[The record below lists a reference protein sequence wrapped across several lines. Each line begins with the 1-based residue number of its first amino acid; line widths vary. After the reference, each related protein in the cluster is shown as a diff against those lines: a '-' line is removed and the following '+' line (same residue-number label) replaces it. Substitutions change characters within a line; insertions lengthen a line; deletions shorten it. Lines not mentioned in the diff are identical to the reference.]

1 MDNRD
6 IASRLKSRRMELDIS
21 VADLASRL
29 SMSKA
34 TIHRYESG
42 EIKQIKMPVIASIAN
57 ELKVDPAW
65 LLGKTDNKEL
75 IDYESAIEKYSELS
89 ALFDDLVSFIGYRPN
104 IKYCG
109 NVLEDRDRE
118 ALADGLNLLRRVIL
132 DRYR

>member
-1 MDNRD
+1 MEHTG
-6 IASRLKSRRMELDIS
+6 IAERMKKRRMELDMS
-21 VADLASRL
+21 VADLANRL

-42 EIKQIKMPVIASIAN
+42 EIKHIKMPVIASISN

-109 NVLEDRDRE
+109 NVLEERDRE

>member
-1 MDNRD
+1 MDHRD

-42 EIKQIKMPVIASIAN
+42 EIKQIKMPVIASISN

-109 NVLEDRDRE
+109 NVLEERDRE

>member
-1 MDNRD
+1 MDHRV

-21 VADLASRL
+21 VADLANRL

-42 EIKQIKMPVIASIAN
+42 EIKQIKMPVIASISN

-109 NVLEDRDRE
+109 NVLEERDRE